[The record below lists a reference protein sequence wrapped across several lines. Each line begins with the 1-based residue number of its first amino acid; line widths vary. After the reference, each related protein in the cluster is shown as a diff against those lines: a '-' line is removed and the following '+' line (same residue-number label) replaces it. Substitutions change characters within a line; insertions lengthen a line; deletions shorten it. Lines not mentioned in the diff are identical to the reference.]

1 MQKFKGT
8 LTVEEIHGRKG
19 VFCVGVLRT
28 SIGEFKVKDAAL
40 EQFQRGSYQGE
51 FLVERIYTKGV
62 PWRGGVFT
70 ELIAKIAPDGFLIDQ
85 ESDHPTPQ
93 PQVSVPVEPDPAD
106 ELHADGSN
114 TPEASQQEEH
124 PAALPNDVELA
135 NKADEALF
143 GLEIAPIFIGRKSP
157 ITLDPTV
164 DRELFRRQRDR
175 LKAAGYKFNSRSQ
188 VWELPS

>member
-19 VFCVGVLRT
+19 VFCVGVLHT

-85 ESDHPTPQ
+85 ESDSVPP
-93 PQVSVPVEPDPAD
+93 PQVSAPVEPDPAD
-106 ELHADGSN
+106 EPHPDG
-114 TPEASQQEEH
+114 TPPEVVQVET

-143 GLEIAPIFIGRKSP
+143 GLEIAPLFVERKSP